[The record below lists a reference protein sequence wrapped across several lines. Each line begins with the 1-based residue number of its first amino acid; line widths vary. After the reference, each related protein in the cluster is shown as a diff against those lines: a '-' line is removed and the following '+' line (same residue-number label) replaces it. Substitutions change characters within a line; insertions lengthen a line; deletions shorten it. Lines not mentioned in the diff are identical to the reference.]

1 MPLPH
6 SNSWPCM
13 AVTVRIWTHDLQV
26 MGQFLLHLLG
36 SWISLALVHLYYVMI
51 VSGCLCEVRGVCV
64 RVRWSLKSIPIGDC
78 KCLWSRSPIRDH
90 RPQGLYLLLY
100 LSRVCVSQLQCVE
113 VWCIAS
119 ECWLVKTVL
128 KALTRDLNLI
138 YSAFQNYWHP
148 FITIVYINIVHSS
161 LFEFYTHT
169 LGDSVV
175 WYDVKYIRV

>member
-13 AVTVRIWTHDLQV
+13 AVTVMIWTHDLQV

-51 VSGCLCEVRGVCV
+51 VSGCLCEVRCVCVCV

-100 LSRVCVSQLQCVE
+100 LSRVCFSAAVCRGVVHCFRMLTCKDSPQSPHKRPKPYLQCLPE
-113 VWCIAS
+113 LLAPFHNNCI
-119 ECWLVKTVL
+119 
-128 KALTRDLNLI
+128 
-138 YSAFQNYWHP
+138 Y
-148 FITIVYINIVHSS
+148 
-161 LFEFYTHT
+161 
-169 LGDSVV
+169 
-175 WYDVKYIRV
+175 